1 MLNSLRI
8 LRRDLLRLIKVP
20 AAWVVIV
27 GLSFIPSLYAW
38 FNIVGFW
45 DPYGNTSHIRV
56 AVANS
61 DRGAELP
68 S

>member
-38 FNIVGFW
+38 FNIVGR
-45 DPYGNTSHIRV
+45 S
-56 AVANS
+56 
-61 DRGAELP
+61 ELG
-68 S
+68 